1 MTATYSIPEAAELL
15 GIGKSAAYAAA
26 KTDELPVPV
35 IKIGGRYIIPKAPLD
50 ALLGLTDDDPKAV
63 A

>member
-1 MTATYSIPEAAELL
+1 MPTATYTIAEIASLF

-26 KTDELPVPV
+26 QKDELPVPV
-35 IKIGGRYIIPKAPLD
+35 IRIGGRYVVPKAPVD
-50 ALLGLTDDDPKAV
+50 AILGISDHPQEV